1 MLRATHVA
9 SVSRQDCR
17 ALFAKLSDVE
27 HQLEP
32 CDDGRRAAV
41 RLKRDSNTVPKCPA
55 AAGRGEHQASR
66 GPWVVGG
73 DVGRWGRAGW
83 RTRGRCVAH
92 TRAMRGVGQG
102 TGWSTRGC
110 SPRGRAGSVW
120 VGRVACSLAH
130 ARFLDPFASKGVPGL
145 SRRGGETRGARG
157 WRRQRRRGGPRRRGR
172 GDGGGAR
179 VWTATTRAVRRSARV
194 GRRRGGGEGGGAR
207 GGYRWRWAAVEKG
220 GDREG
225 GGGH

>member
-1 MLRATHVA
+1 MLRASHVA
-9 SVSRQDCR
+9 GVSRQDCR
-17 ALFAKLSDVE
+17 ALFANLSDVE

-92 TRAMRGVGQG
+92 TRAMRGVGA
-102 TGWSTRGC
+102 GC
-110 SPRGRAGSVW
+110 GLVHPRVLTAWEAGSVW
-120 VGRVACSLAH
+120 LGPHAAAPLLTRAFSIPSRARACP
-130 ARFLDPFASKGVPGL
+130 DC
-145 SRRGGETRGARG
+145 RGGEAKHAGRVDGG
-157 WRRQRRRGGPRRRGR
+157 GRGGEGGRGEGAEATAAERASGRRRRGR
-172 GDGGGAR
+172 
-179 VWTATTRAVRRSARV
+179 
-194 GRRRGGGEGGGAR
+194 
-207 GGYRWRWAAVEKG
+207 
-220 GDREG
+220 
-225 GGGH
+225 

>member
-1 MLRATHVA
+1 MKSACFRRLTPLLLPARGAMLRATHVA

-66 GPWVVGG
+66 GPWVVSG

-92 TRAMRGVGQG
+92 TRAMRGVGAG
-102 TGWSTRGC
+102 YGLVH
-110 SPRGRAGSVW
+110 PRVLTAWEGRLCVGRARGVLP
-120 VGRVACSLAH
+120 CSRA
-130 ARFLDPFASKGVPGL
+130 L
-145 SRRGGETRGARG
+145 SRSLREQGRAWTVDEGRQNTRGAWMAAAEKARG
-157 WRRQRRRGGPRRRGR
+157 AEARGPRRR
-172 GDGGGAR
+172 
-179 VWTATTRAVRRSARV
+179 RRSARLDGDEGSTERARRTATR
-194 GRRRGGGEGGGAR
+194 GR
-207 GGYRWRWAAVEKG
+207 
-220 GDREG
+220 
-225 GGGH
+225 

>member
-73 DVGRWGRAGW
+73 DVGRWGPCGL
-83 RTRGRCVAH
+83 AH
-92 TRAMRGVGQG
+92 TRAMRGAHAGDA
-102 TGWSTRGC
+102 WRGAGYGLVH
-110 SPRGRAGSVW
+110 PRVLTAWEGRLCVGRARGVLP
-120 VGRVACSLAH
+120 CSRALS
-130 ARFLDPFASKGVPGL
+130 RSTGPFASKGVPGL
-145 SRRGGETRGARG
+145 SRRGGN
-157 WRRQRRRGGPRRRGR
+157 
-172 GDGGGAR
+172 
-179 VWTATTRAVRRSARV
+179 
-194 GRRRGGGEGGGAR
+194 
-207 GGYRWRWAAVEKG
+207 
-220 GDREG
+220 
-225 GGGH
+225 GH